1 MVLQMLEM
9 SHGGNMFSGC
19 PVAAVFIV
27 APIDPTVA
35 AKLQLF
41 IFLSL
46 ILGNVVRVKFE
57 IAERCDDRFHGFYL

>member
-41 IFLSL
+41 IFF
-46 ILGNVVRVKFE
+46 IIDFRQRGTCEV
-57 IAERCDDRFHGFYL
+57 